1 MSDIQN
7 SQVKEWILGL
17 NKEHKIM
24 LLENAIKDKNVAA
37 HLALVKILSEAPI
50 SEGGLPS
57 DDIPR
62 PDDPKFEKYF
72 DEKEA

>member
-1 MSDIQN
+1 MSDIKDL
-7 SQVKEWILGL
+7 QVKEWILGL
-17 NKEHKIM
+17 TKEHKIM
-24 LLENAIKDKNVAA
+24 LLENAIKDKNVMA
-37 HLALVKILSEAPI
+37 HMALVKILVEAPL
-50 SEGGLPS
+50 SQGGLSS

>member
-17 NKEHKIM
+17 TKEHKIM
-24 LLENAIKDKNVAA
+24 LLENAIKDKNVSA
-37 HLALVKILSEAPI
+37 HLALVQILSEAPI